1 MVPSWWWAPSTLCP
15 RQLGGRV
22 RESAASLETR
32 NQMNIK
38 IFSGDKNQMNVI
50 IFSIF
55 LYSSSSMWTRYILWH
70 SRIIGYFG
78 YVRAS
83 SCSRKLKIIDTW
95 KYAEDY
101 KYVERENLQ
110 IWLWLHTRRTI
121 RSLRCWYRWF
131 YFRIST
137 LIVSPPPTISHPT
150 DVKSLSKSCQPHD
163 LILKF
168 GRRPDSE
175 LICSGL
181 NNIFIS
187 NGAPLQ
193 TGLN

>member
-1 MVPSWWWAPSTLCP
+1 M
-15 RQLGGRV
+15 
-22 RESAASLETR
+22 
-32 NQMNIK
+32 
-38 IFSGDKNQMNVI
+38 

-55 LYSSSSMWTRYILWH
+55 LHHHYLLGRQKSNQHHNLLWRQKSNEHCDILNFPLSSSSVWTRYILWH
-70 SRIIGYFG
+70 FWIIGYFG

-121 RSLRCWYRWF
+121 RSLRWWYRWF

-137 LIVSPPPTISHPT
+137 LIVSPPPTISHPR